1 MPIFVTIAFFAVLVV
16 CTFLAVRMWY
26 TKRGTS
32 VSQAEQ
38 RVFKRF
44 VLGLAIFWLLAI
56 AAYVWGPLHPVAG

>member
-16 CTFLAVRMWY
+16 CTFLAVRMWF
-26 TKRGTS
+26 KQKDAD
-32 VSQAEQ
+32 VSAAEQ

-44 VLGLAIFWLLAI
+44 VLGLMIFWLLAI